1 MKIAIVGAG
10 FFGTAIALRFSKKH
24 FVHLYEKE
32 SDILKGASEANQFRY
47 HLGYHYPR
55 SISTISEIQEAHEF
69 NSKNG
74 YFKKFL
80 KKNLNYYGVNKRLSK
95 VSFSKYISILKK
107 KNIFFKKFKNIIKG
121 SECKNFI
128 QSKETNL
135 NYFKY
140 KNFIKKELSRSSNIK
155 LKLNSEIDKKD
166 ILNYDKVI
174 ICTYSN
180 INNIL
185 KKIGIK
191 KLLKFKYELIE
202 KLIVRLPKKFKNIS
216 YVILDGKFAN
226 LDPYEGTKNH
236 LLSDVLNSKLEIK
249 KSKFP
254 TFKDSRKKYLNKGL
268 VRTPE
273 STFKRVVK
281 RCSKYFPFLEN
292 SKYVY
297 SIYSIR
303 TIKRES
309 NNDDR
314 NSEIININKKVCV
327 VFSGK
332 WMSCY
337 YIANKL
343 YKFLNP

>member
-1 MKIAIVGAG
+1 
-10 FFGTAIALRFSKKH
+10 
-24 FVHLYEKE
+24 
-32 SDILKGASEANQFRY
+32 
-47 HLGYHYPR
+47 
-55 SISTISEIQEAHEF
+55 
-69 NSKNG
+69 
-74 YFKKFL
+74 
-80 KKNLNYYGVNKRLSK
+80 LNYYGVNKRLSK

-314 NSEIININKKVCV
+314 NSEIININKKV
-327 VFSGK
+327 
-332 WMSCY
+332 
-337 YIANKL
+337 
-343 YKFLNP
+343 